1 MNEKELINLLNQIT
15 AEVLRRTQS
24 VQPLDVPAPPAQPAQ
39 KPCTVVL
46 VPSLVPYQDKAL
58 KELIT
63 RYGGSLVFVAF
74 SEHFQADRQRV
85 IRADQ
90 ESRDTILRML
100 TDAINVVLLAPSL
113 EVIGK
118 IADAQDDDFLTYL
131 FVRAQLWD
139 KKVSVFLDFDLPRFK
154 KSKFQESISDRLK
167 ALTDLGVPLVCY
179 RKEAVA
185 DPNGNTRTLITERD
199 VIDAYN
205 AGRRQIACRIDS
217 IITPL
222 ARDKA
227 GELGVEF
234 TSGEVF

>member
-24 VQPLDVPAPPAQPAQ
+24 VQPVSIPAPEVHPAQ

-46 VPSLVPYQDKAL
+46 VPSLVPYQDKAI
-58 KELIT
+58 KELVT
-63 RYGGSLVFVAF
+63 SYGASLVFVAF
-74 SEHFQADRQRV
+74 TEHFQADRQRV
-85 IRADQ
+85 VRADQ
-90 ESRDTILRML
+90 ESRDTILQML
-100 TDAINVVLLAPSL
+100 TNAINVVLLAPSL

-131 FVRAQLWD
+131 FVRAQLWG

-154 KSKFQESISDRLK
+154 KSKFQESVSDRLK

-205 AGRRQIACRIDS
+205 EGKRQIACRIDS

-227 GELGVEF
+227 GELGVAF

>member
-1 MNEKELINLLNQIT
+1 MNEQELINLLNQIT

-24 VQPLDVPAPPAQPAQ
+24 VQPVDIRVPQTQPAQ

-46 VPSLVPYQDKAL
+46 VPSLVPYLDKAV

-63 RYGGSLVFVAF
+63 SYGASLVFVAF

-85 IRADQ
+85 IYADQ
-90 ESRDTILRML
+90 ESRDTILGML

-113 EVIGK
+113 ELIGK
-118 IADAQDDDFLTYL
+118 IADAADDDFLTYL
-131 FVRAQLWD
+131 FVRAQLWG
-139 KKVSVFLDFDLPRFK
+139 KKVSIYLDFDLPRFK

-179 RKEAVA
+179 RREAVA
-185 DPNGNTRTLITERD
+185 DPNGNSRTLITERD

-205 AGRRQIACRIDS
+205 AGKRQIACRIDS

-222 ARDKA
+222 AKDKA
-227 GELGVEF
+227 GELGVSF